1 MKQLIFILF
10 SGISSLFLPNQELNL
25 VGTWQNEAGNRT
37 VEFYQSGPYL
47 EGKILGDN
55 NANLVGKVVFT
66 ELKFNGKTYEGRG
79 YLPKRNQYILC
90 SLKLMSANTLSITG
104 KVGVMSDTKI
114 WKRLK

>member
-1 MKQLIFILF
+1 MKQLIFILLC
-10 SGISSLFLPNQELNL
+10 GISSAFLPNEELSL
-25 VGTWQNEAGNRT
+25 IGTWQNEAGNRT

-47 EGKILGDN
+47 EGKILEVN
-55 NANLVGKVVFT
+55 NANLVGQVVFT